1 MCIMHVL
8 CSFSQAVE
16 VLWTPQQENDTL
28 TEKELLKDYPQLR
41 GFYDEGSLEEGPYED
56 SYPFLGANVVKS

>member
-1 MCIMHVL
+1 MCIMPVL

-28 TEKELLKDYPQLR
+28 TEKELLEDYPNLR
-41 GFYDEGSLEEGPYED
+41 GFYEETFEEGPFED
-56 SYPFLGANVVKS
+56 QQPFLGANVV